1 MSTIG
6 YTPTTFSQGRMDFTW
21 EELTDRDRA
30 QAYAD
35 WEAGKG
41 LIGGDPHK
49 RPGAHLLPAWGLD
62 RPFFRALALDDER
75 SGNGAVLH
83 SLLASERPLEIEIG
97 FGRGDFLLDRALRHP
112 ERLFIG
118 YETKIKATR
127 LMLARIER
135 ASATA
140 SPVATEPMTLEHR
153 ARLLTPHPSQL
164 ATANLWLSDD
174 DARFSLPRVIADGRA
189 DAVHILFPDPWWK
202 NEHKVRRLFSPP
214 FVDLLAAKLR
224 SGGLLHFK
232 SDVHEYGELVR
243 YLVERHAAFTPH
255 NPDLAHRIGIFAP
268 THREQWCLRH
278 NKPVWVYYFERR

>member
-1 MSTIG
+1 
-6 YTPTTFSQGRMDFTW
+6 MDFTW
-21 EELTDRDRA
+21 EELTDSDRA

-41 LIGGDPHK
+41 LIGGDPRK
-49 RPGAHLLPAWGLD
+49 RPGAHLLPTWGLD
-62 RPFFRALALDDER
+62 RPFFRALALDDTR
-75 SGNGAVLH
+75 GGNGAALRH
-83 SLLASERPLEIEIG
+83 LLAADRPLEIEIG
-97 FGRGDFLLDRALRHP
+97 FGRGDFLLDRAQRHP

-135 ASATA
+135 
-140 SPVATEPMTLEHR
+140 
-153 ARLLTPHPSQL
+153 L

-174 DARFSLPRVIADGRA
+174 DARFNLPHVIADGRV

-214 FVDLLAAKLR
+214 FVDLVAAKLR
-224 SGGLLHFK
+224 AGGLLHFK

-255 NPDLAHRIGIFAP
+255 NPDLARRIGGFAP

-278 NKPVWVYYFERR
+278 NKPVWAYYFERR